1 MDLNLVRTP
10 CKHLMKEFNQ
20 HTHTAVTIITTVAAA
35 AAAAFCGIF
44 LLVANGL
51 SHLKGLL
58 GRKNIPRLRSKP

>member
-35 AAAAFCGIF
+35 AALCGIF